1 MTGCATLGREKRVN
15 LIDKHRWRSNLTI
28 FSFSQLLNYYSL
40 SRRLLSLS
48 PSLPPDIESNQFLVR
63 RICFAELPAA
73 NRWSAS
79 TNEQS
84 FQSRLTRFKKRANER
99 TIARTKKRSS
109 LGGEADGS
117 ALNWNRESSGTRER
131 ERERSKEWYNNPFRS
146 CDCDRFASFRGIG
159 RFERSKGRNA
169 FPSMFNERGIN
180 HERGGRWISFQ
191 PVSNCP
197 MIYATNIERPCSP
210 RATIYSLGKVFLRG
224 RVNSWAGLAPTQ
236 DFARAS
242 LITRVEGAGERGERA
257 SSPPRVKN

>member
-1 MTGCATLGREKRVN
+1 MGRERRGGRAWRLAELKGNRAEERREEKQSGGEGENWSRARITKGDGGEGRGWVTGCATLGREKRVN
-15 LIDKHRWRSNLTI
+15 LIDKHRWRSNLTT

-109 LGGEADGS
+109 LGGERMD
-117 ALNWNRESSGTRER
+117 
-131 ERERSKEWYNNPFRS
+131 
-146 CDCDRFASFRGIG
+146 
-159 RFERSKGRNA
+159 
-169 FPSMFNERGIN
+169 
-180 HERGGRWISFQ
+180 
-191 PVSNCP
+191 
-197 MIYATNIERPCSP
+197 P
-210 RATIYSLGKVFLRG
+210 R
-224 RVNSWAGLAPTQ
+224 
-236 DFARAS
+236 
-242 LITRVEGAGERGERA
+242 
-257 SSPPRVKN
+257 

>member
-15 LIDKHRWRSNLTI
+15 LIDKHRWRSNLTT

-40 SRRLLSLS
+40 SRRLLSLPFPPLGYRIQPVS
-48 PSLPPDIESNQFLVR
+48 RSQNLLRGIASRQPLECIDERAKFPVSLDEVQETSER
-63 RICFAELPAA
+63 
-73 NRWSAS
+73 
-79 TNEQS
+79 TND
-84 FQSRLTRFKKRANER
+84 RANEE
-99 TIARTKKRSS
+99 TIEF
-109 LGGEADGS
+109 GEGADGS

-210 RATIYSLGKVFLRG
+210 RATILSKGKVFLRG
-224 RVNSWAGLAPTQ
+224 RVNSWADLAPTQ